1 VADRAALPADV
12 AQALERALAR
22 EGLFVVRPVDQ
33 AALDRAGVGFA
44 LDGILPGAGAAL
56 VVGDGGGAFF
66 ARFTASGAAG
76 EAPDPLDRY
85 TVRVIEKAVSGVLG
99 ARVPHAIRFPFDSG
113 PPLLPI
119 QRIGIAA
126 GLPPPG
132 PLGLQIHP
140 VFGPWW
146 GYRALVVLGGSVP
159 PAAPLASPCAGCP
172 APCLP
177 VCRGQ
182 AVALTGLRAGACVDH
197 RLRDP
202 ACEED
207 CVARR
212 GCFVGGVHAYS
223 PAQLAFH
230 MRASLV
236 MIRAHRNPAA

>member
-1 VADRAALPADV
+1 MANRAALPADL
-12 AQALERALAR
+12 AQALEGALAR
-22 EGLFVVRPVDQ
+22 EGLFIVRPVDQ
-33 AALDRAGVGFA
+33 AALYRAGVDFA
-44 LDGILPGAGAAL
+44 LDGILKGAAAAL

-66 ARFTASGAAG
+66 ARFSATAAADD
-76 EAPDPLDRY
+76 APDPLDRY
-85 TVRVIEKAVSGVLG
+85 TARVVEGVVGGVLG
-99 ARVPHAIRFPFDSG
+99 ARVPHAIRFPFDPA

-146 GYRALVVLGGSVP
+146 GYRALVVLGGSLA
-159 PAAPLASPCAGCP
+159 PAAPLASPCAGC
-172 APCLP
+172 AGPC
-177 VCRGQ
+177 VAACRGQ
-182 AVALTGLRAGACVDH
+182 AVAPAGLCARACVEH

-207 CVARR
+207 CSARR
-212 GCFVGGVHAYS
+212 VCPVGGAHAYS

-236 MIRAHRNPAA
+236 MIRAHRSH